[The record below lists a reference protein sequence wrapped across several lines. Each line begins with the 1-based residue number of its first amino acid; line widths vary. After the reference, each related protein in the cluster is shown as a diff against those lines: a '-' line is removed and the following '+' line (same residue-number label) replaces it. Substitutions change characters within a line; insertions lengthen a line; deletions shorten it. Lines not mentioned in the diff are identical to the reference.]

1 MMNLQTIKK
10 YRELEEEFYH
20 ECFRVCN
27 EIKRY
32 DNHFEHLKNF
42 ELCGDEIECTDR
54 YDSFYKKIP
63 VEWLTMSDSKFKEYV
78 DELIAEEEAKDLEI
92 KKRYE
97 EKQKERDLKEYHR
110 LKEKLGL

>member
-1 MMNLQTIKK
+1 MMNLKTIEK
-10 YRELEEEFYH
+10 YRELEDEFYC
-20 ECFRVCN
+20 ECFRICN

-32 DNHFEHLKNF
+32 DSHFEHLDRF
-42 ELCGDEIECTDR
+42 ELYGNEIECTDR
-54 YDSFYKKIP
+54 NYYKKIP
-63 VEWLTMSDSKFKEYV
+63 IKWLTIPDNEFKKYV

-97 EKQKERDLKEYHR
+97 EKQREKDLAEFNR